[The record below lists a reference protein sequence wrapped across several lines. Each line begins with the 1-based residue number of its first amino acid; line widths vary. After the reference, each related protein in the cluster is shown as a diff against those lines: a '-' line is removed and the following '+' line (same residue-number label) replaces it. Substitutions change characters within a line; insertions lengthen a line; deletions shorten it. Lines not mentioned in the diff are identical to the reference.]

1 LQIRHIRLNGER
13 HDLDE
18 LKSVRALLDELG
30 LDRERVAVEVNR
42 RILKRAEFENVTIDD
57 GDEVEVVTFVGGG

>member
-1 LQIRHIRLNGER
+1 MHITLNGER

-18 LKSVRALLDELG
+18 LVSVQGLLDGLG
-30 LDRERVAVEVNR
+30 LDRKRVAVEVNR
-42 RILKRAEFENVTIDD
+42 RILKRSEFETVTVED